1 MDFINLKR
9 QYLEIEEQLKAMTE
23 DIFRNARFI
32 MGKEVKELEEKL
44 AGFIGTK
51 YCISCAS
58 GTDALLIPLMA
69 WGIGKGDAVFVPSFT
84 FFASAE
90 APALLGATP
99 IFVDSDENSYNIDA
113 RKLEEAISNV
123 KKEGKLAPKAIIP
136 VDLFGRP
143 ADMEKVRE
151 IAKRENLLVLEDGC
165 QGFGGNIEGKKA
177 CSFGDVAATSFF
189 PAKPLGCYGDG
200 GAIFTDSGE
209 IYEKM
214 LSIRV
219 HGQGSDKY
227 DYVRLGL
234 NGRLDT
240 IQAAVLLCKMNIFEN
255 ELKERTRVASRYIKN
270 LKGVLETPLM
280 DEKYFSSWAQFTCKA
295 ESEEERKRII
305 EGLKGKDIP
314 TAIYYPIP
322 LHKQTAFSNSKAYC
336 DLHISE
342 ELGKRVFSLPM
353 HPYLKDE
360 EIDLI
365 SEEIRRIVAK

>member
-123 KKEGKLAPKAIIP
+123 KKEGKLVPKAIIP

-227 DYVRLGL
+227 DNVRLGL

-365 SEEIRRIVAK
+365 SEEIRLIVAK